1 MSSVLTICSS
11 SDFLNLPLYYYL
23 ITINFRG
30 LIINEII
37 RRIDPNGRT
46 MGEIIKEEFK
56 IKGLYLGYS
65 EDTNSDPI
73 PGKMPTD
80 SNLVPGFD
88 ERPPFCLELKGMAI
102 GQDLVTSFTT
112 PDFVKGNACKNNM
125 FDYTCIVSIYIKIS
139 AEISSSNC
147 RGNARSMAKLASIM
161 ANKGMSM

>member
-1 MSSVLTICSS
+1 MDNFEPLIDNFLSENGYGLSIEIPKSTGFVTGYVDEIEKIIQLSSK
-11 SDFLNLPLYYYL
+11 
-23 ITINFRG
+23 
-30 LIINEII
+30 
-37 RRIDPNGRT
+37 
-46 MGEIIKEEFK
+46 IIKEEFG

-125 FDYTCIVSIYIKIS
+125 FDHTYIVSIYIKIS
-139 AEISSSNC
+139 AEVSSSNC

-161 ANKGMSM
+161 ANKGTM

>member
-1 MSSVLTICSS
+1 
-11 SDFLNLPLYYYL
+11 
-23 ITINFRG
+23 
-30 LIINEII
+30 
-37 RRIDPNGRT
+37 

-161 ANKGMSM
+161 ANKGM